1 MVVTGTSAGSAS
13 SYQPPVAPPPPP
25 LSNPPPPPLVDS
37 FPPPVSIVDPYPPPA
52 YYTGYS
58 AGPGAAGCYA
68 HSSPT
73 RSLAFIDAA
82 YQSCPCPMQSCPKNV
97 HTGPLTGDG
106 KGPHITTKQQQVQES
121 GASFHQLPLP
131 PVALALPLEPPGALG
146 PPSPARGS
154 AGMPPPP
161 SPATASARNP
171 SQAQEEAAFQQREWE
186 LDEIGTGSQS
196 KLEAKTVVTSKQ
208 EPVIQDYIVETK
220 LMSIA
225 QDLQSKPEKEF
236 GSDTTTLL
244 SDEALGKTDIS
255 MHRLLAI
262 SKVVAPTDG
271 ILCRT
276 NKKRSPTPVNNIPLL
291 MCDVDFQKRQN
302 SSEVVLTK
310 PEDVTIVDTKMVN
323 NSVKMEVR
331 NLEKEVFVD
340 NRKSQGVVQN
350 GSKTIF
356 RNGSSRKRKV
366 QPGSDT
372 TTKAETDAQVPK
384 RRKLSTSNGDTSRLS
399 VSSQESLKT
408 EGGSETQDQVNSVPL
423 EIQTKCKKS
432 QPLSSNGCSFYN
444 GKNNVR
450 KRKLDDAK
458 DLTENKE
465 PQIVPSKK
473 KVLKEQRLQTKIYPS
488 RMKQMKNVVTSK
500 DDEAMKRVD
509 EVLDSVVAKGRT
521 ILEPLSKRNI
531 SSNVA
536 PLNKKTPGNK
546 SLDRK
551 KPETKINGVLPQQ
564 KKPSL
569 RHHQAGKHE
578 PPNCLNGLNR
588 VAQTNISR
596 ARMEGKKAHQ
606 RKISEHGS
614 LSARV
619 NHMLR
624 SHSLRDSLS
633 DHSSDD
639 AESNTSRGKASSCP
653 SSQNPSSISPIRR
666 ASTGSRKDQSKKPGP
681 PVWIDGASPPKK
693 LTQQQHAGFQDM
705 ATAIALLRKTAP
717 KRPLQQSP
725 KWSNGWKFEGDPF
738 ENKVFLS
745 SDDVLVSR
753 RCYPLMRHE
762 EGDVICPRDCILLKS
777 GPRKTDLPFV
787 AKVAALWENPDDGEM
802 MVSLLW
808 YYRPEHTDHGRRPD
822 DMEDEIFA
830 SKHKDI
836 NSVACIEDKCYVL
849 TFNEYCRYRKCVR
862 RLEDGVREPGLVVP
876 QYHEYPRE
884 NRQPPGCVAPE
895 LVFFCRRVYDFRQR
909 RILKNPG

>member
-1 MVVTGTSAGSAS
+1 
-13 SYQPPVAPPPPP
+13 
-25 LSNPPPPPLVDS
+25 
-37 FPPPVSIVDPYPPPA
+37 
-52 YYTGYS
+52 
-58 AGPGAAGCYA
+58 
-68 HSSPT
+68 
-73 RSLAFIDAA
+73 
-82 YQSCPCPMQSCPKNV
+82 MQSCPKNV

-106 KGPHITTKQQQVQES
+106 KGPHITTKQQQPQPVQES

-171 SQAQEEAAFQQREWE
+171 SHAQEEAAFQQRGWE
-186 LDEIGTGSQS
+186 LDVTGTGAQS
-196 KLEAKTVVTSKQ
+196 KLEATSKQ
-208 EPVIQDYIVETK
+208 EPVVQDYVGETK
-220 LMSIA
+220 LMSTLDSA
-225 QDLQSKPEKEF
+225 QDLQSKPDKEF
-236 GSDTTTLL
+236 GSDTTTLP
-244 SDEALGKTDIS
+244 SDEAVGKTDIS
-255 MHRLLAI
+255 RHRLLAI
-262 SKVVAPTDG
+262 SKVVSPTDG

-276 NKKRSPTPVNNIPLL
+276 NKKKSPTAINNVPLL
-291 MCDVDFQKRQN
+291 MCDVDFQKRHI

-310 PEDVTIVDTKMVN
+310 PEDITIVDTKMVN
-323 NSVKMEVR
+323 NSVKLEVR

-340 NRKSQGVVQN
+340 NSSSQGVVQN

-356 RNGSSRKRKV
+356 RNGSSRKRKI

-372 TTKAETDAQVPK
+372 TTTTTKAETDTSVPK
-384 RRKLSTSNGDTSRLS
+384 RRNLSTSNGDTSRLS
-399 VSSQESLKT
+399 VSSQESQKT
-408 EGGSETQDQVNSVPL
+408 DGGSEAQDQVNSVPL
-423 EIQTKCKKS
+423 ETQTKCKNGQKM
-432 QPLSSNGCSFYN
+432 QPLSSNSCSLHN
-444 GKNNVR
+444 AKNNVR
-450 KRKLDDAK
+450 KRKLDDA

-465 PQIVPSKK
+465 PQTVPSKK
-473 KVLKEQRLQTKIYPS
+473 KGLTKPLKEQRLQTKIYPS
-488 RMKQMKNVVTSK
+488 RMKQMKKIVASK
-500 DDEAMKRVD
+500 DGETMKKVD
-509 EVLDSVVAKGRT
+509 EVVESVVAKGRT

-536 PLNKKTPGNK
+536 PLSKKTPGNK
-546 SLDRK
+546 SIDRK
-551 KPETKINGVLPQQ
+551 KSETKINGVLSQQ

-569 RHHQAGKHE
+569 RHQAGKHE
-578 PPNCLNGLNR
+578 PPSCLNGLNR
-588 VAQTNISR
+588 VTQTNASR
-596 ARMEGKKAHQ
+596 ARMEGKKVYQ
-606 RKISEHGS
+606 RKKSEHSS
-614 LSARV
+614 LSGRV

-639 AESNTSRGKASSCP
+639 ADSNTPRGKASSCP
-653 SSQNPSSISPIRR
+653 SSQNPSSISTVRR

-681 PVWIDGASPPKK
+681 PVRNDGASSLKK
-693 LTQQQHAGFQDM
+693 QTQQQHAGSQDM
-705 ATAIALLRKTAP
+705 ATVVTLLSRKIAP
-717 KRPLQQSP
+717 KKPLQQSP

-738 ENKVFLS
+738 ESKVFLS

-753 RCYPLMRHE
+753 KCYPLMRHE

-876 QYHEYPRE
+876 QHHGYPRE